1 MKYLTILL
9 VLVSGC
15 SVRHSRVP
23 VEAYAI
29 TDFPQPDTDVK
40 PVAPL
45 NASQPRSVSGTLIIS
60 ETSNVVGS
68 SRLVYVASMESCA
81 PCQSWKKAGGEVEK
95 KFVDIEKPK
104 PEEFTKA
111 EWDVV
116 LSRSPVVPTAF
127 FRDRNGTLRFFE
139 AGKRFSDWQLNWSM
153 DKADEE
159 TSNQPVASASM
170 GTIIDA
176 SESVKRVMDE
186 WEQKLGDG
194 TSLQITYD
202 RSGAQVGH
210 IMGGTFPSL
219 KQLAGNLG
227 RITADT
233 DAPLAIKN
241 ISVGYRVFTDASG
254 QETARFDIDP
264 LTFNLSSKDKV
275 SGSGGEVGIIPIFTI
290 IQAASGIWQ
299 LFHPVCTVDMPGT
312 MRLKAT
318 LSHRVITV
326 DLETMPSVHFTAW
339 FININPKLRRVEISE
354 DSARLLFSGSV
365 IKERT
370 FKYSNMAV
378 GGSSEE
384 LPTGWHSHRCDGCG
398 HVWKHQNGLAS
409 WVDGIDIT
417 KEHTCAK
424 CGREQWEQY
433 DWNPK

>member
-1 MKYLTILL
+1 MRYLAILL
-9 VLVSGC
+9 VLASGC
-15 SVRHSRVP
+15 SVNNSRVP

-29 TDFPQPDTDVK
+29 TEFPQPDTDVK

-68 SRLVYVASMESCA
+68 SRVVYVATTSWCA
-81 PCQSWKKAGGEVEK
+81 PCQAWKKAPPGEVEK
-95 KFVDIEKPK
+95 KFVDIEKPR
-104 PEEFTKA
+104 PEDFTKA

-116 LSRSPVVPTAF
+116 LSRSPLVPTAF
-127 FRDRNGTLRFFE
+127 FKDRNGTLRFFE

-159 TSNQPVASASM
+159 TSKQPVASATM
-170 GTIIDA
+170 GTIDA
-176 SESVKRVMDE
+176 SESVKRIMNE

-241 ISVGYRVFTDASG
+241 ISVGYRVFTDAAG
-254 QETARFDIDP
+254 KETVRFDIDP
-264 LTFNLSSKDKV
+264 LTFNVESKDKV

-326 DLETMPSVHFTAW
+326 DLETMPSIHFTAW

-354 DSARLLFSGSV
+354 DSARLLFSGSM

-370 FKYSNMAV
+370 FKYSNMAA
-378 GGSSEE
+378 GSTEE
-384 LPTGWHSHRCDGCG
+384 GLPVGWHSHKCDSCG
-398 HVWKHQNGLAS
+398 HIWKHP
-409 WVDGIDIT
+409 DGMEGTDGV

-424 CGREQWEQY
+424 CGREQWVQHE
-433 DWNPK
+433 WNPK